1 MLFIEI
7 CLLLLLIFIAVTT
20 LYRTHTSMRA
30 LRWQQFLGGEI
41 NHCCE
46 GLGFIGCSVIYYKAR
61 SIAEIEQLLS
71 NAYNRY
77 EVIVVIDHTL
87 QAELFA
93 AIVKHYRM
101 ARVNHPQHTAHT
113 LSEISLYRSTARN
126 FRRLAILDYPAEDKY
141 QAINDAISI
150 TSYDYIIPLCSP
162 YVLLPHAID
171 SVVITL
177 SDSSTR
183 HTELLYNDTLAPC
196 CVFQR
201 DSLIMRGGLSHEAV
215 QRIPR
220 NLILKS
226 DIALARKSFRRRSP
240 LITWFMAVFIVA
252 TCTTIAFFISTYAA
266 IACGLTFILLYRLSA
281 LMLRR
286 WSAENCSTRAILY
299 QIGNLIRI
307 FRSIKF
313 NIS

>member
-7 CLLLLLIFIAVTT
+7 CFLLLLIFVAVNT
-20 LYRTHTSMRA
+20 LYRTHTSMQA
-30 LRWQQFLGGEI
+30 LRWHQFFGGEI

-46 GLGFIGCSVIYYKAR
+46 GIGFIGCSVIYYKV
-61 SIAEIEQLLS
+61 SDISEIEQLLS
-71 NAYNRY
+71 CTYNRY
-77 EVIVVIDHTL
+77 EVIVIIDHTL

-93 AIVKHYRM
+93 TIVKHYRM
-101 ARVNHPQHTAHT
+101 ARVNHPQHTAHA
-113 LSEISLYRSTARN
+113 LPEVSLYRSTARN
-126 FRRLAILDYPAEDKY
+126 FRRLAILDYPTENKY

-177 SDSSTR
+177 SDSSAR

-196 CVFQR
+196 YVFQR

-215 QRIPR
+215 QRIPH

-226 DIALARKSFRRRSP
+226 RVALARKSFRHRSP
-240 LITWFMAVFIVA
+240 LITWLMAMFIVA
-252 TCTTIAFFISTYAA
+252 TCTAIAFFISTYAA
-266 IACGLTFILLYRLSA
+266 IAYGLTFILLYCLSE
-281 LMLRR
+281 LMLRQ
-286 WSAENCSTRAILY
+286 WSEENCSARAVLY
-299 QIGNLIRI
+299 QIGNLIRF